1 MVKFLSTLCFSL
13 FCVSTLFGQIGSKG
27 CKKLERSEDK
37 MTGVINISTPVDML
51 NWMRV
56 VKYIEEGIPST
67 YLSLKTVGSTLNVG
81 EKGVIVLLED
91 GTKLEWPNE
100 KVNAEAAAGVWHYSV
115 FIKLTDE
122 EIETLSKSPIEQYRL
137 YIYDGAPR
145 AKLRETI
152 QQQLGCI
159 RERN

>member
-1 MVKFLSTLCFSL
+1 MLLALIVLFSIT
-13 FCVSTLFGQIGSKG
+13 SNAQIDSKG
-27 CKKLERSEDK
+27 CKKLKRSVDK
-37 MTGVINISTPVDML
+37 MTGVINISTPANIA

-56 VKYIEEGIPST
+56 VKYIEEGIPRT
-67 YLSLKTVGSTLNVG
+67 YLSLRTVGSTLNVG

-100 KVNAEAAAGVWHYSV
+100 KVDAEASESVMWHYSA
-115 FIKLTDE
+115 FINLTDE

-137 YIYDGAPR
+137 YIYDGEPR
-145 AKLRETI
+145 TKLRETI

-159 RERN
+159 RDIN